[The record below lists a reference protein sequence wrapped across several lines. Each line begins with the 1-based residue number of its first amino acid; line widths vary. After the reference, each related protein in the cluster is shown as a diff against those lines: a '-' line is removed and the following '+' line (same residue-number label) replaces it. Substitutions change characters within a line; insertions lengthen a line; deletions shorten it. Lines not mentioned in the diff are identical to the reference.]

1 MNQRINMKI
10 AALDLGDVWVGIA
23 IADPLG
29 IVARPYTTIKAPELI
44 SAITTL
50 QNNEQVSTIVVGDPQ
65 TLRGTASEQTIK
77 IREQLIQLQQLF
89 PNIHWVLWDE
99 RLTSKQAAGI
109 QKGHTKEEKQKQHA
123 VAAALILRS
132 YLDRLAWQKE
142 HQQDNF

>member
-1 MNQRINMKI
+1 VKI
-10 AALDLGDVWVGIA
+10 AALDLGDAWIGIA

-29 IVARPYTTIKAPELI
+29 IVARPYKTIKPLELTDTI
-44 SAITTL
+44 KTL
-50 QNNEQVSTIVVGDPQ
+50 YTQDNVTTIVVGDPQ
-65 TLRGTASEQTIK
+65 TLRGTASQQTLK
-77 IREQLIQLQQLF
+77 TREQLVQLEQQFPAIQ
-89 PNIHWVLWDE
+89 WVLWDE

-142 HQQDNF
+142 HASNR